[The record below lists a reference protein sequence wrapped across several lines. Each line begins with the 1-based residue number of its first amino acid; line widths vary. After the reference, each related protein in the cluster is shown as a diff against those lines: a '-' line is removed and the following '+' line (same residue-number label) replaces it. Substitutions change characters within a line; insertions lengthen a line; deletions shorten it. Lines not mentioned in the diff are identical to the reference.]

1 MPREVALEWLLAR
14 GDDFSVIDEIY
25 GVLSNVP
32 QFEREMRTE
41 ELYAVLERARMGRL
55 TEGDLLQPVRLDP
68 VVWELRFS
76 FTAGVYRLYF
86 GEPQS
91 NAEVLVGLRFH
102 LKDLEGTEED
112 IRAAQESEMELA
124 SERLSTG
131 ENDRWGWPQ

>member
-1 MPREVALEWLLAR
+1 MPRDAPLEWLLAR
-14 GDDFSVIDEIY
+14 GDGFSVIDEIH
-25 GVLSNVP
+25 GVLGNVP

-91 NAEVLVGLRFH
+91 DTEALVGLRFH
-102 LKDLEGTEED
+102 LKKLEGTAEE
-112 IRAAQESEMELA
+112 IQAAQDIEMELA

-131 ENDRWGWPQ
+131 ESNRWGWPQ